1 MPHGELVRGVM
12 DSTKTD
18 SKWEKEFEEKFGEPP
33 MDRFGKFNWRM
44 SDLKTFIA
52 TTTKQAVE
60 KNDKKWVSR
69 IKKCMK
75 EYVEVIDDLV
85 DYSGD
90 IPVEEV
96 KEIERMVITNI
107 SSTLLTKGDK

>member
-1 MPHGELVRGVM
+1 M
-12 DSTKTD
+12 
-18 SKWEKEFEEKFGEPP
+18 
-33 MDRFGKFNWRM
+33 
-44 SDLKTFIA
+44 
-52 TTTKQAVE
+52 TKQNSVE
-60 KNDKKWVSR
+60 ENDKKWVSR